1 MTAPAAPFDF
11 GIGFKPFADRVKT
24 ERADRLTRAPNI
36 LSFGVKFLDVALGGI
51 FANDLV
57 LLGAALGRGKTEL
70 ATLIAMAN
78 AKAGKRVHYLA
89 LEAEENEIERRIKYK
104 LLVSLVAGSPM
115 GYRQLHRFNP
125 LDWYAGKLE
134 DVAGPLDADMSRLLA
149 RDYATLKTFYRVREF
164 TGTQMERL
172 LLAIQDETDLVILD
186 HLHYVDSEDKDENRG
201 VKAIVKKLRDAALD
215 IGKPVILVAHV
226 RKSDRK
232 AKQLIPTE
240 EDFHGSSDVPKIAT
254 KAIMLA
260 PARDQ
265 PQSAP
270 WRSPTY
276 IHPVKCRVD
285 GQRTRYPALVD
296 FDARASQYVDDFAL
310 GRLTPGGDKFE
321 LLKPGEYPAW
331 SKLEEKPEPRVPGE
345 DDA

>member
-1 MTAPAAPFDF
+1 MTPASKFDF
-11 GIGFKPFADRVKT
+11 GIGFQPFADRVKA
-24 ERADRLTRAPNI
+24 ERADRLSRAPHI
-36 LSFGVKFLDVALGGI
+36 LNFGVKFLDMALGGI

-78 AKAGKRVHYLA
+78 AKKGKRVHYLA

-104 LLVSLVAGSPM
+104 LLVSLVASSPT

-125 LDWYAGKLE
+125 LDWYAGRLE
-134 DVAGPLDADMSRLLA
+134 DLAGPLDAEMSHYLA

-164 TGTQMERL
+164 TAPQMERL

-186 HLHYVDSEDKDENRG
+186 HLHYVDSDDKDENRG
-201 VKAIVKKLRDAALD
+201 VKGIVKKLRDAALD
-215 IGKPVILVAHV
+215 IGKPVVLVAHV

-232 AKQLIPTE
+232 AKQLVPDE

-276 IHPVKCRVD
+276 IRPVKCRVD
-285 GQRTRYPALVD
+285 GQRVRYTGLVD
-296 FDARASQYVDDFAL
+296 FDARASQYADDFML
-310 GRLTPGGDKFE
+310 GRILPGGEKFE
-321 LLKPGEYPAW
+321 VLKAEEYPHWA
-331 SKLEEKPEPRVPGE
+331 KEPERRDVRDPGE